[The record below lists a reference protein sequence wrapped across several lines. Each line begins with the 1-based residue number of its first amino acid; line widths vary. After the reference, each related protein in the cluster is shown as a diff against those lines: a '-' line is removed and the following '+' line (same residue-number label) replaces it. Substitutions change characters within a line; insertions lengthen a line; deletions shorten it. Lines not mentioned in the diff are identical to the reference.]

1 MTLVRKLTYKNSQ
14 KTTKKIMFYL
24 IEFRVEQ
31 IDTSGTLD
39 RNDEKRE
46 KCTEY

>member
-1 MTLVRKLTYKNSQ
+1 
-14 KTTKKIMFYL
+14 MFYL

-46 KCTEY
+46 KCADIRKMGGILKLLWCLCSSKT